1 MGEEAEKQI
10 VNSEQ
15 ISSKIYEIRGQKVML
30 DSDLAQI
37 YGYSTKDFNNN
48 AAKFDSDFRFQLT
61 KEEFDDLRRKNSTSS
76 WGDTGNLPYVFTEQG
91 IYMIPTVLGG
101 ILDIEQSMVLI
112 RIFKQM
118 KNEEVRNLNGQ
129 QLKNSKLKL
138 NSILKWLQDKCSGIT
153 GVFKKNSIEDYGFGP
168 VIIDAEEPAYENVE
182 ELERNIEN
190 KNIFNIALS
199 GPYGSGKS
207 SVVATLVDKIGKE
220 SCRKNNKFL
229 IVTLANL
236 GEKQNSSVEIEK
248 SILQQILYKEK
259 ATSLKNSQFK
269 RINKNTPWWQNFLW
283 LVFLFLLSK
292 FVPKIWFLGD
302 LWSWLTEK
310 EFIKGCNSLIIDGIC
325 FVLLL
330 LLILWFI
337 HKKRLFYHLNS
348 LSVKGITLELEN
360 QSVLNKNIA
369 ELIYFFSSTS
379 YDVVIFE
386 DLDRFNNT
394 NIFNKLR
401 EINYL
406 LNNSKDVGKK
416 VTFVYAVKD
425 DLFTG
430 VDRTK
435 FFDAI
440 VSVIPVVDGSNVVG
454 KIKEEL
460 ERYNENAQSVEIKE
474 QTFFDLAPYITELR
488 QIKAIV
494 SDYECYKKRVNHHD
508 DYDHLFAMMVFKN
521 CFPKEFSELQN
532 GGEFR
537 DFLEKKE
544 ADLRKEAKDS
554 LYNIIARKRAEVE
567 QDRNFM
573 SKNIND
579 EMKVELASSILRNLN
594 LVTNDSFR
602 SFFQDVLENRIKD
615 IEPFR
620 EKSKRYGINISR
632 IENIN
637 YEIEKRKKEKED
649 AIRKL
654 DEEIERIDNANFS
667 SLFQRTNIP
676 YDGNENYRK
685 ILQLFKYGYINE
697 HYYNFMS
704 YKDSLTLCKEDAEF
718 LDKLCFSEK
727 NDWEYQPHNIVAVIR
742 KIPKSCYNKK
752 NFLNIFILAEL
763 LKSHSQEESQTASFL
778 IRNAVINKQFEFFSC
793 FGKLQ
798 DEKVEKKLFGQLSIA
813 CSGWFSN
820 IKDVNNES
828 ERKYLYRCWLKY
840 FPFGYDNAA
849 MEWLKDNYSFLS
861 DGVHVGDL
869 DIEKVQNL
877 IVSYKCLFAKLD
889 DLNRELLDFVIK
901 GQWFEI
907 NRENMQVIVPYINRT
922 TDPNVNMTRVLKTG
936 NEEFKNRIWNDFEYC
951 IENVFTDKFAK
962 EEDSETLGE
971 IIRRVGL
978 TDKTFDYLSGQA
990 NTVAAGGLNPQQVE
1004 FAIKAKIL
1012 EPNWTLLYDY
1022 LNPAI
1027 SNQELKK
1034 SVTGYIAHFADKL
1047 SGIAVAESTDKT
1059 ELLKRL
1065 LTQQPPIKKDK
1076 MELLLR
1082 SFQGTVLPDKFI
1094 YQETYGPLIVKHG
1107 CFNLTQQTFNTM
1119 SQRAV
1124 DGVNLGLLYIE
1135 NNTES
1140 FFKSG
1145 INCSVETYK
1154 KVFESEKIDNEYK
1167 IKILGQL
1174 HPSTK
1179 LPPDFAEDVLDCIK
1193 MLNDKKIV
1201 TEVLWTYM
1209 INALKADRRIEGVI
1223 LYVQSKESVNAN
1235 ELLAFLNQIGPDYAK
1250 IVSDKSGSI
1259 VNTQL
1264 NKQLLEALK
1273 TKLLIYN
1280 YKVNKEETNLEYTTV
1295 KGLQGE

>member
-1 MGEEAEKQI
+1 MC
-10 VNSEQ
+10 NPL
-15 ISSKIYEIRGQKVML
+15 RCL
-30 DSDLAQI
+30 
-37 YGYSTKDFNNN
+37 KDF
-48 AAKFDSDFRFQLT
+48 FT
-61 KEEFDDLRRKNSTSS
+61 KN
-76 WGDTGNLPYVFTEQG
+76 
-91 IYMIPTVLGG
+91 
-101 ILDIEQSMVLI
+101 
-112 RIFKQM
+112 
-118 KNEEVRNLNGQ
+118 
-129 QLKNSKLKL
+129 NSKES
-138 NSILKWLQDKCSGIT
+138 NSIA
-153 GVFKKNSIEDYGFGP
+153 EYGFGP
-168 VIIDAEEPAYENVE
+168 AIIKEGEPAYENVK
-182 ELERNIEN
+182 ELEQKINSN
-190 KNIFNIALS
+190 NIFNIALS

-207 SVVATLVDKIGKE
+207 SVVATLVDKIRKE
-220 SCRKNNKFL
+220 SCRKNHKFL

-236 GEKQNSSVEIEK
+236 GEKQNSSEEIAEDEIEK

-259 ATSLKNSQFK
+259 ATSLKKSQFK
-269 RINKNTPWWQNFLW
+269 RINKNTPWLHNFLW
-283 LVFLFLLSK
+283 LFSFLFLLSK
-292 FVPKIWFLGD
+292 FVPSIWFFGD
-302 LWSWLTEK
+302 LWCFLTGI
-310 EFIKGCNSLIIDGIC
+310 EFIKGWNSLIIKGIC
-325 FVLLL
+325 ICSLL
-330 LLILWFI
+330 LLISFFI
-337 HKKRLFYHLNS
+337 HQKSLFYRLNG
-348 LSVKGITLELEN
+348 LSVKGVTLELQN
-360 QSVLNKNIA
+360 QSILNRNIA

-416 VTFVYAVKD
+416 ITFVYAVKD

-454 KIKEEL
+454 KIKAEL
-460 ERYNENAQSVEIKE
+460 ERYADNSEIAEK
-474 QTFFDLAPYITELR
+474 TLFDLAPYITELR

-494 SDYECYKKRVNHHD
+494 SDYECYKKRVNHHN

-532 GGEFR
+532 GGEFYK
-537 DFLEKKE
+537 FLQKEKSE
-544 ADLRKEAKDS
+544 AR
-554 LYNIIARKRAEVE
+554 NIACNKLHEIFNKKKRAEE
-567 QDRNFM
+567 KELTLI
-573 SKNIND
+573 SKSIND
-579 EMKVELASSILRNLN
+579 EMKIELAKVILMKPDLITAENFNRFARN
-594 LVTNDSFR
+594 
-602 SFFQDVLENRIKD
+602 VLENRISVD
-615 IEPFR
+615 EFR
-620 EKSKRYGINISR
+620 EKSRLYSINIQSF
-632 IENIN
+632 E
-637 YEIEKRKKEKED
+637 YTKFEIELRKKDYAKE
-649 AIRKL
+649 INKL
-654 DEEIERIDNANFS
+654 NEEYVSVDNETFS
-667 SLFQRTNIP
+667 ELFLKTETIYVDQEH
-676 YDGNENYRK
+676 YKK
-685 ILQLFKYGYINE
+685 ILPLFRLGYINE

-718 LDKLCFSEK
+718 LDKLCFSEEV
-727 NDWEYQPHNIVAVIR
+727 DWCYRPHNTIAVI
-742 KIPKSCYNKK
+742 KKLKDSCFNK
-752 NFLNIFILAEL
+752 NNILNIYILAEFL
-763 LKSHSQEESQTASFL
+763 DSDVKKASFL
-778 IRNAVINKQFEFFSC
+778 IRKAVNSRQLEFFSC
-793 FGKLQ
+793 FERLKN
-798 DEKVEKKLFGQLSIA
+798 VEEKLFSCLFSQYST
-813 CSGWFSN
+813 WFSF
-820 IKDVNNES
+820 IDTVDDES
-828 ERKYLYRCWLKY
+828 KRKYLYRCWLKY
-840 FPFGYDNAA
+840 TPMYYEEEIVVG
-849 MEWLKDNYSFLS
+849 WLKDNYSFLS
-861 DGVHVGDL
+861 DGINVGALDL
-869 DIEKVQNL
+869 NRVQSL
-877 IVSYKCLFAKLD
+877 IGFYKCNFAKLD

-901 GQWFEI
+901 GQRFEI
-907 NRENMQVIVPYINRT
+907 NRENMQVIVPYLNRT
-922 TDPNVNMTRVLKTG
+922 TDPNVNMTSVLKTG
-936 NEEFKNRIWNDFEYC
+936 NEEFKNHIWNDFEYC
-951 IENVFTDKFAK
+951 IENVFTDKSAK

-971 IIRRVGL
+971 IIRRVEL
-978 TDKTFDYLSGQA
+978 TDKTFKYLSGQA
-990 NTVAAGGLNPQQVE
+990 NTIDAGGLNPQQVE

-1012 EPNWTLLYDY
+1012 EPNWTVLYDY

-1027 SNQELKK
+1027 TNQDLKK
-1034 SVTGYIAHFADKL
+1034 SVIESIEYYAEKL
-1047 SGIAVAESTDKT
+1047 SGMAVSEDIDKT
-1059 ELLKRL
+1059 ELLKML
-1065 LTQQPPIKKDK
+1065 LSQQPPIKKDK
-1076 MELLLR
+1076 MEILLR
-1082 SFQGTVLPDKFI
+1082 SFQGTALPDKFI

-1209 INALKADRRIEGVI
+1209 INALQADRRIEGVI

>member
-1 MGEEAEKQI
+1 MCNQFTKIKQK
-10 VNSEQ
+10 
-15 ISSKIYEIRGQKVML
+15 ISGLFSIIR
-30 DSDLAQI
+30 
-37 YGYSTKDFNNN
+37 
-48 AAKFDSDFRFQLT
+48 
-61 KEEFDDLRRKNSTSS
+61 
-76 WGDTGNLPYVFTEQG
+76 
-91 IYMIPTVLGG
+91 
-101 ILDIEQSMVLI
+101 
-112 RIFKQM
+112 
-118 KNEEVRNLNGQ
+118 
-129 QLKNSKLKL
+129 
-138 NSILKWLQDKCSGIT
+138 
-153 GVFKKNSIEDYGFGP
+153 KKNTGSSENNTEDYGFGP
-168 VIIDAEEPAYENVE
+168 VIIEAEEPAYENVE
-182 ELERNIEN
+182 ELERNIKN
-190 KNIFNIALS
+190 NNIFNIALS

-220 SCRKNNKFL
+220 CSFFRKNPKFL

-236 GEKQNSSVEIEK
+236 GKTQNTGNVNAEEEIEK

-269 RINKNTPWWQNFLW
+269 RINKNTPWWNSFFW
-283 LVFLFLLSK
+283 LIPFLFLLSR
-292 FVPKIWFLGD
+292 FVPSIWFFGN
-302 LWSWLTEK
+302 LWNSLTET
-310 EFIKGCNSLIIDGIC
+310 EFIKAFNSIIIDGIC
-325 FVLLL
+325 ICFLL
-330 LLILWFI
+330 LLIFLFI
-337 HKKRLFYHLNS
+337 HKKRLFCHLNS
-348 LSVKGITLELEN
+348 LSVKGITLELKN
-360 QSVLNKNIA
+360 QSVLNRNIA

-379 YDVVIFE
+379 YDVVVFE
-386 DLDRFNNT
+386 DLDRFNDT

-460 ERYNENAQSVEIKE
+460 ERYNENAQSAEIKE
-474 QTFFDLAPYITELR
+474 QTFFDLAPYITEMR

-494 SDYECYKKRVNHHD
+494 SDYKCYKKRVNHHND
-508 DYDHLFAMMVFKN
+508 CDHLFAMMVFKN

-537 DFLEKKE
+537 DFLEKKVSE
-544 ADLRKEAKDS
+544 FRQEAKNN
-554 LYNIIARKRAEVE
+554 LHRAIEKKKSEVE
-567 QDRNFM
+567 QERNFM
-573 SKNIND
+573 SKNIKD
-579 EMKVELASSILRNLN
+579 EMKVELASFFLRNPN
-594 LVTNDSFR
+594 LVTNDSFKY
-602 SFFQDVLENRIKD
+602 FFQEVSEKRVD
-615 IEPFR
+615 IEMFR
-620 EKSKRYGINISR
+620 KVSGQCGINISR
-632 IENIN
+632 FESVVFEIAQGIE
-637 YEIEKRKKEKED
+637 EKED
-649 AIRKL
+649 EVRKL
-654 DEEIERIDNANFS
+654 DEEIELIDNAPFS
-667 SLFQRTNIP
+667 SLFKNIP
-676 YDGNENYRK
+676 YDGKENYRK
-685 ILQLFKYGYINE
+685 ILQLFKDGYINE

-718 LDKLCFSEK
+718 FDKICFSDEIV
-727 NDWEYQPHNIVAVIR
+727 WEYQPHNTIAVIR

-752 NFLNIFILAEL
+752 NFLNIYILAEL
-763 LKSHSQEESQTASFL
+763 LKSDSQEENLDAYKL
-778 IRNAVINKQFEFFSC
+778 IQKAVFNNQFKFFSC
-793 FGKLQ
+793 FERLKN
-798 DEKVEKKLFGQLSIA
+798 VEEKLFSCLFSQYST
-813 CSGWFSN
+813 WFSF
-820 IKDVNNES
+820 IDTVDDES
-828 ERKYLYRCWLKY
+828 KRKYLYRCWLKY
-840 FPFGYDNAA
+840 TPMYYEEEMVVG
-849 MEWLKDNYSFLS
+849 WLKDNYSFLS
-861 DGVHVGDL
+861 DGINVGALDL
-869 DIEKVQNL
+869 NRVQSL
-877 IVSYKCLFAKLD
+877 IGFYKCNFAKLD

-1012 EPNWTLLYDY
+1012 EPNWTVVYNY

-1065 LTQQPPIKKDK
+1065 LSQQPPIKPDI
-1076 MELLLR
+1076 MECLLR
-1082 SFQGTVLPDKFI
+1082 SFKGTVLPDKFI
-1094 YQETYGPLIVKHG
+1094 YHETFGPLIVKHG
-1107 CFNLTQQTFNTM
+1107 CFSFTQQTFNMM
-1119 SQRAV
+1119 SQREV

-1140 FFKSG
+1140 FSNSG

-1167 IKILGQL
+1167 IKIISQL
-1174 HPSTK
+1174 HPNTK
-1179 LPPDFAEDVLDCIK
+1179 LPQDFAEDVLGCLKK
-1193 MLNDKKIV
+1193 MKNRAFMEDK
-1201 TEVLWTYM
+1201 LWTL
-1209 INALKADRRIEGVI
+1209 IVGALQTDSKIEGVI

-1250 IVSDKSGSI
+1250 IVSEKRGSI
-1259 VNTQL
+1259 VNTEL

-1273 TKLLIYN
+1273 TKSLIQGFTEN
-1280 YKVNKEETNLEYTTV
+1280 REDSKLEYIAV
-1295 KGLQGE
+1295 

>member
-1 MGEEAEKQI
+1 MCNQFTKIKQ
-10 VNSEQ
+10 
-15 ISSKIYEIRGQKVML
+15 
-30 DSDLAQI
+30 
-37 YGYSTKDFNNN
+37 
-48 AAKFDSDFRFQLT
+48 
-61 KEEFDDLRRKNSTSS
+61 KNSGLFS
-76 WGDTGNLPYVFTEQG
+76 
-91 IYMIPTVLGG
+91 I
-101 ILDIEQSMVLI
+101 I
-112 RIFKQM
+112 R
-118 KNEEVRNLNGQ
+118 
-129 QLKNSKLKL
+129 
-138 NSILKWLQDKCSGIT
+138 
-153 GVFKKNSIEDYGFGP
+153 KKNTGSSENNTEDYGFGP
-168 VIIDAEEPAYENVE
+168 VIIKAEEPAYENVE
-182 ELERNIEN
+182 ELERNIKN
-190 KNIFNIALS
+190 KNILNIALS

-220 SCRKNNKFL
+220 CSFFRKISKFLNFRKKPQFL
-229 IVTLANL
+229 IVTLAYL
-236 GEKQNSSVEIEK
+236 GEKQDEGEKEEEIEK

-269 RINKNTPWWQNFLW
+269 RINKNTPWWNSFFW
-283 LVFLFLLSK
+283 LIPFLFLLSR
-292 FVPKIWFLGD
+292 FVPSIWFFGS
-302 LWSWLTEK
+302 LWET
-310 EFIKGCNSLIIDGIC
+310 EFIKGFNSIIINGIC
-325 FVLLL
+325 ICFLL
-330 LLILWFI
+330 LLISLFI
-337 HKKRLFYHLNS
+337 NKKRLFYHLNS

-416 VTFVYAVKD
+416 ITFVYAVKD

-460 ERYNENAQSVEIKE
+460 ERYNENAQSAEIKE

-494 SDYECYKKRVNHHD
+494 SDYECYKKRVNHHN

-537 DFLEKKE
+537 EFMRKEE
-544 ADLRKEAKDS
+544 ADLRR
-554 LYNIIARKRAEVE
+554 IAREMLEETISKKRNAEQKMGE
-567 QDRNFM
+567 IM
-573 SKNIND
+573 LGNIKK
-579 EMKVELASSILRNLN
+579 EMKEELVRAILTSPS
-594 LVTNDSFR
+594 LVKNDSFR
-602 SFFQDVLENRIKD
+602 SFSQDVLENRIND
-615 IEPFR
+615 IEQFR
-620 EKSKRYGINISR
+620 EKSRLHGIDIVRFETINSKMEQERKDWTNEIKKINEE
-632 IENIN
+632 IENI
-637 YEIEKRKKEKED
+637 
-649 AIRKL
+649 
-654 DEEIERIDNANFS
+654 DNVTFC

-685 ILQLFKYGYINE
+685 ILQLFKDGYINE

-704 YKDSLTLCKEDAEF
+704 YKDSLTLCKEDVEF
-718 LDKLCFSEK
+718 LDKLCFSDE
-727 NDWEYQPHNIVAVIR
+727 NDWCYRPTNTIALIR
-742 KIPKSCYNKK
+742 KLSNSCYNK
-752 NFLNIFILAEL
+752 NNILNIYILAEFL
-763 LKSHSQEESQTASFL
+763 ERDVTKASFL
-778 IRNAVINKQFEFFSC
+778 IRKAVKNKQFEFFSC
-793 FGKLQ
+793 FEKLK
-798 DEKVEKKLFGQLSIA
+798 DEKVEGKLFFQLFVE
-813 CSGWFSN
+813 CSNWFSN
-820 IKDVNNES
+820 IKKVNDES
-828 ERKYLYRCWLKY
+828 KRKYLYRCWLKY
-840 FPFGYDNAA
+840 TPIPVLNMRDGA
-849 MEWLKDNYSFLS
+849 MEWLKCNYSFLS
-861 DGVHVGDL
+861 DGINVGALDL
-869 DIEKVQNL
+869 NRVQSL
-877 IVSYKCLFAKLD
+877 IGFYKCNFAKLD

-1012 EPNWTLLYDY
+1012 EPNWTVVYNY

-1065 LTQQPPIKKDK
+1065 LSQQPPIKPDI
-1076 MELLLR
+1076 MECLLR
-1082 SFQGTVLPDKFI
+1082 SFKGTVLPDKFI
-1094 YQETYGPLIVKHG
+1094 YHETFGPLIVKHG
-1107 CFNLTQQTFNTM
+1107 CFSLTQQTFNMM
-1119 SQRAV
+1119 SQREV

-1140 FFKSG
+1140 FSNSG

-1174 HPSTK
+1174 HPSTE
-1179 LPPDFAEDVLDCIK
+1179 LPQDFAEDVLDCIK

-1201 TEVLWTYM
+1201 TEKLWTYM
-1209 INALKADRRIEGVI
+1209 IDALQADRRIEGVI

-1235 ELLAFLNQIGPDYAK
+1235 ELLAFLNQIGPNYAK
-1250 IVSDKSGSI
+1250 IVREKRGSI
-1259 VNTQL
+1259 VNTEL

-1273 TKLLIYN
+1273 TKSLIQGFTEN
-1280 YKVNKEETNLEYTTV
+1280 REDSKLEYIAV
-1295 KGLQGE
+1295 